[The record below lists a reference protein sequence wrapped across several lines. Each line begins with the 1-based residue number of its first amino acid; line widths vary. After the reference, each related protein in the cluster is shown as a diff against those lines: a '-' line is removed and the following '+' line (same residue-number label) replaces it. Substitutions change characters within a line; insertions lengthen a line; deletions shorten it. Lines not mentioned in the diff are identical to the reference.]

1 MDKLQNGAQKL
12 GIHLNQP
19 QLEQFET
26 FYRELV
32 DWNQRINLTAITGYE
47 EVQTKHF
54 LDSLSVLA
62 ALRPEDRVHLFR
74 AIDIGTGAGLPGIP
88 LKIVLPHIKLTLLEA
103 TTKKTKVLEH
113 LIVILG
119 LKDVEI
125 LAARA
130 EDAAREILYREK
142 FDLVL
147 SRAVASL
154 PTLAE
159 LALPFCA
166 IGGRFI
172 ALKKGDISEEVS
184 LSDKAIALLGGVL
197 HEIKPLELEELL
209 DKRALVVI
217 DKIKPTPP
225 GYPRRSGLP
234 SKRPILG

>member
-1 MDKLQNGAQKL
+1 MDNLQTGSQQL

-19 QLEQFET
+19 QLEQFEI

-62 ALRPEDRVHLFR
+62 VIRPEHRAHSFRV
-74 AIDIGTGAGLPGIP
+74 IDIGTGAGLPGIP
-88 LKIVLPHIKLTLLEA
+88 LKIFLPHIKLTLLEA
-103 TTKKTKVLEH
+103 TAKKTRFLEH
-113 LIVILG
+113 LMGELG
-119 LKDVEI
+119 FKDVEI

-130 EDAAREILYREK
+130 EDAARDVRYREK

-147 SRAVASL
+147 SRAVGYL
-154 PTLAE
+154 PTLVE
-159 LALPFCA
+159 LALPFCV

-172 ALKKGDISEEVS
+172 ASKKGDIVEEVA
-184 LSDKAIALLGGVL
+184 LSKKAITILGGVL
-197 HEIKPLELEELL
+197 HEIKPVEIEELP
-209 DKRALVVI
+209 DSRVLVII

-225 GYPRRSGLP
+225 GYPRRPGMP
-234 SKRPILG
+234 VKKPISD